1 MATKEKETLMTRSD
15 LLASD
20 LDSPGIAKRAVRRH
34 PMVAFF
40 ALACAFAWVA
50 IPIFGLPLG
59 VGPTLA
65 ALVVLS
71 LTEGRSGIAAL
82 FRQIAK
88 WRVNWKWYVAA
99 IGLPAGAAVAA
110 AAITVAMGAPAPT
123 AAQLAGWTGILPNFL
138 IFLVIPA
145 VGPWEE
151 PGFRGFAF
159 SGFLKDRSPLIAGL
173 LVGLMIVVWHTPLFF
188 MGEIPMGDVVF
199 IMAGAVVFAW
209 MMVGTKGSVL
219 LAMVMHGSSNAVSG
233 EYLSP
238 MFTGTDATTLG
249 WVRAGIW
256 CVFAVMVI
264 VAAGRSFRSRR
275 QVT

>member
-1 MATKEKETLMTRSD
+1 MTDSD
-15 LLASD
+15 LIASGIE
-20 LDSPGIAKRAVRRH
+20 SPGVVKRMVRRH
-34 PMVAFF
+34 SMVAFF
-40 ALACAFAWVA
+40 VLACVFAWA
-50 IPIFGLPLG
+50 TIPFLGLPLG

-71 LTEGRSGIAAL
+71 LTEGKSGIVAL

-88 WRVNWKWYVAA
+88 WRVNWKWYLAA

-123 AAQLAGWTGILPNFL
+123 AAQIAGWTGVLPTFL
-138 IFLVIPA
+138 LFLVVPA

-159 SGFLKDRSPLIAGL
+159 SGFLEDRSPLIAGL
-173 LVGLMIVVWHTPLFF
+173 LVGVMIVIWHTPLFF
-188 MGEIPMGDVVF
+188 MGEIPVGDVVF

-209 MMVGTKGSVL
+209 LVVGTKGSVL
-219 LAMVMHGSSNAVSG
+219 LAMVMHASSNAVSG
-233 EYLSP
+233 EYISP
-238 MFTGTDATTLG
+238 MFTGADAITLG

-256 CVFAVMVI
+256 CLFAAIVI

-275 QVT
+275 VEV